1 MLVLYTN
8 IRPGYKRCAEN
19 SALRHGG
26 DVAVIKAPS
35 TARSHVDDS
44 MKHILSWIDDKVV

>member
-8 IRPGYKRCAEN
+8 IRPGYKRCADN
-19 SALRHGG
+19 SALRHG

-35 TARSHVDDS
+35 TSRSHVDDS
-44 MKHILSWIDDKVV
+44 MDHILSWIDEKVV